1 MTPTLNYNTVEN
13 ALAELDSPVIE
24 IVLESDPWNVL
35 EMVRSFEHSCLRM
48 SLGQKHPVVAVITW
62 VIV

>member
-48 SLGQKHPVVAVITW
+48 SLGSISQ
-62 VIV
+62 

>member
-1 MTPTLNYNTVEN
+1 MLEIQIKKKLMTPTLNYNTVEN

-48 SLGQKHPVVAVITW
+48 SLGSISQ
-62 VIV
+62 